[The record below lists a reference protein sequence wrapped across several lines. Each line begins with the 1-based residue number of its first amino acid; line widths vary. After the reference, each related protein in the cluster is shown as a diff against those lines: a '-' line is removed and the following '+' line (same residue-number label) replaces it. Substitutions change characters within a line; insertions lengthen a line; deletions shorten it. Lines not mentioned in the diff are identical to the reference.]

1 MGLENV
7 TKESHTGASEKY
19 SIHGIGVAMWVF
31 ILLFGVCKCNVY
43 YFAYVIYFI

>member
-19 SIHGIGVAMWVF
+19 SIHGIGV
-31 ILLFGVCKCNVY
+31 GVYIIIWCMKV
-43 YFAYVIYFI
+43 